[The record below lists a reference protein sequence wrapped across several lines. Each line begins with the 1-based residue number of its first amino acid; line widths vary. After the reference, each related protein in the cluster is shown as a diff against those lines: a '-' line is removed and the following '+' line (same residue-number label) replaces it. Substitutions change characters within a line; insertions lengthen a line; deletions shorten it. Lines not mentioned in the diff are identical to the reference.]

1 MMTEKNKTTIL
12 EMRAAGKSYK
22 EISAVL
28 GINASALK
36 AFVSRHRSQDNNPD
50 TLKAFVHRHSNQH
63 NNPDNDQNTRKCIFC
78 GRGLSEDARTNQRFC
93 STKCK
98 NAWWK
103 AHPNQIESE
112 KRAARSCLICGRPFV
127 SYNADSKY
135 CSRTCYYA
143 SKRK

>member
-28 GINASALK
+28 GINASA
-36 AFVSRHRSQDNNPD
+36 
-50 TLKAFVHRHSNQH
+50 LKAFVHRHSNQH

-103 AHPNQIESE
+103 KHPNQIESE